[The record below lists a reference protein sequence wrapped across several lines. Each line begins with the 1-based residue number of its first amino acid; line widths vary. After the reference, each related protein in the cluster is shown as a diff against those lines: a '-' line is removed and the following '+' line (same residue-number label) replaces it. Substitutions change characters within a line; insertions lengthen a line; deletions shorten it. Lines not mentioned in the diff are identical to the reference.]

1 MLQIIRDKTSGL
13 IAMVIVALL
22 IVTFAFWGVSYYF
35 DQGGSVVVV
44 SVNDSEIE
52 LGEYQRVYQ
61 NVRRQWQELLN
72 DSAGNVDDELVKQ
85 QTLDSLIER
94 ELVRQM
100 NESMNLQ
107 VGVQQVREVINGIQA
122 FHGLNGFDNSVYE
135 RAVAQIGFTTVGFER
150 QIQQDM
156 KGDHL
161 QNSLTTSEFI
171 TDKEVRLLASLKNQS
186 RNISYSIISSNTLK
200 DTFVP
205 TEEEISSFY
214 ENNSRDFLEPEQVK
228 IAYLE
233 LSIQK
238 LASEIEVNEDDLLS
252 YYETNKADYDVEDQR
267 KIRHITIKIEDKASE
282 ERIGEISSKAEELIA
297 LLEEDMTFDELS
309 DKYSNDSEFKI
320 EVSELGFLIKGIMDA
335 EVDEVMFSMVEGELS
350 APIVTKNSVDVV
362 KVEKIKGGQKN
373 TFENV
378 QEDVLVTYSLS
389 LAENEY
395 YEASEQL
402 ANLSY
407 EHPDTLE
414 NAAEAL
420 GLEIRESD
428 FFNRI
433 SQADPLLS
441 DSNIISASFSEE
453 VLNGNNSEVIEVGD
467 NRVVALRLI
476 EHKSEQKKPLDK
488 VRESVIT
495 RMKYEQASTVVR
507 RKGETVLEK
516 LKNGG
521 NPEELAEEYSIEWRQ
536 TGEIRRDHSGI
547 NPSVLQRAFQLGRND
562 EGLSLFGGMSLESG
576 DYALII
582 VNSVNDPDAASFT
595 KKELDPIRS
604 QLEQLKAAGNWR
616 QLVKDVRNAATVN
629 IFSDRL

>member
-1 MLQIIRDKTSGL
+1 MG
-13 IAMVIVALL
+13 IVALL

-107 VGVQQVREVINGIQA
+107 VGVQQVREAINGIQA

-200 DTFVP
+200 DAFVP
-205 TEEEISSFY
+205 AEEEISSFY

-238 LASEIEVNEDDLLS
+238 LASEIEINED
-252 YYETNKADYDVEDQR
+252 
-267 KIRHITIKIEDKASE
+267 
-282 ERIGEISSKAEELIA
+282 
-297 LLEEDMTFDELS
+297 
-309 DKYSNDSEFKI
+309 
-320 EVSELGFLIKGIMDA
+320 
-335 EVDEVMFSMVEGELS
+335 
-350 APIVTKNSVDVV
+350 
-362 KVEKIKGGQKN
+362 
-373 TFENV
+373 
-378 QEDVLVTYSLS
+378 
-389 LAENEY
+389 
-395 YEASEQL
+395 
-402 ANLSY
+402 
-407 EHPDTLE
+407 
-414 NAAEAL
+414 
-420 GLEIRESD
+420 
-428 FFNRI
+428 
-433 SQADPLLS
+433 
-441 DSNIISASFSEE
+441 
-453 VLNGNNSEVIEVGD
+453 
-467 NRVVALRLI
+467 
-476 EHKSEQKKPLDK
+476 
-488 VRESVIT
+488 
-495 RMKYEQASTVVR
+495 
-507 RKGETVLEK
+507 
-516 LKNGG
+516 
-521 NPEELAEEYSIEWRQ
+521 
-536 TGEIRRDHSGI
+536 
-547 NPSVLQRAFQLGRND
+547 
-562 EGLSLFGGMSLESG
+562 
-576 DYALII
+576 
-582 VNSVNDPDAASFT
+582 
-595 KKELDPIRS
+595 
-604 QLEQLKAAGNWR
+604 
-616 QLVKDVRNAATVN
+616 
-629 IFSDRL
+629 